1 MSDVITLTGMVLS
14 AMPIGEFDKRVVLL
28 TRERGQIA
36 AFAKGAR
43 RPNSH
48 LLGASR
54 PMAFGTFFLYEGK
67 TSYNIKSAEITAYFD
82 ELTKDLED
90 ISYSS
95 YFMEVAAAYTVEG
108 VDGTPMMKLL
118 YQSLRAL
125 MKPSIPKLLVRYVY
139 ELRTMVI
146 NGVYSLDPPVAVS
159 ESTAYTIYH
168 VGTAPI
174 EKLYTF
180 TVSDQVLEELGRCL
194 AIYRQR
200 YLEGRFTSLDI
211 LESLGYNMYS

>member
-1 MSDVITLTGMVLS
+1 MSDLVTLTGMVLS

-28 TRERGQIA
+28 TRERGQVA

-43 RPNSH
+43 RQNSY

-54 PMAFGTFFLYEGK
+54 PMAFGTFALYEGRN
-67 TSYNIKSAEITAYFD
+67 SYTIKSAQITAYFD
-82 ELTKDLED
+82 ELSRDLED
-90 ISYSS
+90 ISYGS
-95 YFMEVAAAYTVEG
+95 YFLEVAAAYTVEG
-108 VDGTPMMKLL
+108 MDGTPMLKLL

-125 MKPSIPKLLVRYVY
+125 TKPSIPKLLVRYIY

-146 NGVYSLDPPVAVS
+146 NGVYSLDAPIPVCQ
-159 ESTAYTIYH
+159 STAYTIYH

-200 YLEGRFTSLDI
+200 YLEGKFTSLDI
-211 LESLGYNMYS
+211 LGTLGYNL

>member
-1 MSDVITLTGMVLS
+1 MSDLVTLTGMVLS
-14 AMPIGEFDKRVVLL
+14 AMPVGEFDKRVVLL

-43 RPNSH
+43 RPNSY

-54 PMAFGTFFLYEGK
+54 PMAFGTFTLYEGRN
-67 TSYNIKSAEITAYFD
+67 SYNIKSAEITAYFD
-82 ELTKDLED
+82 ELSRDLED
-90 ISYSS
+90 IAYGS
-95 YFMEVAAAYTVEG
+95 YFLEVGAAYTAEG
-108 VDGTPMMKLL
+108 MDGTPMLRLL

-125 MKPSIPKLLVRYVY
+125 TKPSIPKLLVRYVY

-146 NGVYSLDPPVAVS
+146 NGVYNLEPPIPVS
-159 ESTAYTIYH
+159 EATAYTIYH
-168 VGTAPI
+168 IGTAPL

-194 AIYRQR
+194 TLYRQR
-200 YLEGRFTSLDI
+200 YLEGQFTSLDI
-211 LESLGYNMYS
+211 LDCLR

>member
-28 TRERGQIA
+28 TRERGKIA

-48 LLGASR
+48 LRGTSR

-67 TSYNIKSAEITAYFD
+67 NSYNIKNAEITAYFD

-108 VDGTPMMKLL
+108 LDGTPMMKLL

-125 MKPSIPKLLVRYVY
+125 MKPSIPKSLIRYVY

-146 NGVYSLDPPVAVS
+146 NGVYSLEPPVAVS

-200 YLEGRFTSLDI
+200 YMEGRFTSLDI
-211 LESLGYNMYS
+211 LESLGYNV

>member
-1 MSDVITLTGMVLS
+1 MSDLVMLTGMVLS
-14 AMPIGEFDKRVVLL
+14 AMPVGEFDKRVVLL

-54 PMAFGTFFLYEGK
+54 PMAFGTFALYEGK
-67 TSYNIKSAEITAYFD
+67 SSYNIKSAEITAYFD
-82 ELTKDLED
+82 DLTKDLED

-95 YFMEVAAAYTVEG
+95 YFLEIAAAYTAEG
-108 VDGTPMMKLL
+108 LDGTPMMKLL

-125 MKPSIPKLLVRYVY
+125 TKPSIPKLLVRYVY

-146 NGVYSLDPPVAVS
+146 NGVYSLDPPVEVS
-159 ESTAYTIYH
+159 ESAAYTIYH

-180 TVSDQVLEELGRCL
+180 TVTPSVLEELGRCL
-194 AIYRQR
+194 SVYRHR
-200 YLEGRFTSLDI
+200 YLEGKFTSLDI
-211 LESLGYNMYS
+211 LESLG

>member
-1 MSDVITLTGMVLS
+1 MSDIITLTGMVLS

-28 TRERGQIA
+28 TRERGKIA

-54 PMAFGTFFLYEGK
+54 PMAFGTFSLYEGRS
-67 TSYNIKSAEITAYFD
+67 SYNIKSAEITAYFD

-95 YFMEVAAAYTVEG
+95 YFLEVATAYTVEG
-108 VDGTPMMKLL
+108 MEGTPMMKLL

-146 NGVYSLDPPVAVS
+146 NGVYSLEPPVEVS

-180 TVSDQVLEELGRCL
+180 TVSPQVLEELGRCL

-200 YLEGRFTSLDI
+200 YLEGQFTSLDI
-211 LESLGYNMYS
+211 LRSLGYNE

>member
-1 MSDVITLTGMVLS
+1 MSDLITLTGMVLS

-54 PMAFGTFFLYEGK
+54 PMAFGTFALYEGRN
-67 TSYNIKSAEITAYFD
+67 SYNIKSAEITAYFD

-95 YFMEVAAAYTVEG
+95 YFLEVAAAYTVEG
-108 VDGTPMMKLL
+108 MDGTPMMKLL

-125 MKPSIPKLLVRYVY
+125 TKPSIPKLLVRYIY
-139 ELRTMVI
+139 ELRTMVV
-146 NGVYSLDPPVAVS
+146 NGVYSLEPPMEVS
-159 ESTAYTIYH
+159 ESTAYTIYY
-168 VGTAPI
+168 VGTAPM

-180 TVSDQVLEELGRCL
+180 TVSDQVLEELGHCL
-194 AIYRQR
+194 AISRQR
-200 YLEGRFTSLDI
+200 YLEGQFTSLDI
-211 LESLGYNMYS
+211 LKTLGYNV

>member
-1 MSDVITLTGMVLS
+1 MSDIITLTGMVLS

-54 PMAFGTFFLYEGK
+54 PMAFGTFSLYEGRS
-67 TSYNIKSAEITAYFD
+67 SYNIKSAEITAYFD

-95 YFMEVAAAYTVEG
+95 YFLEVATAYTVEG
-108 VDGTPMMKLL
+108 MEGTPMMKLL
-118 YQSLRAL
+118 YQF
-125 MKPSIPKLLVRYVY
+125 K
-139 ELRTMVI
+139 
-146 NGVYSLDPPVAVS
+146 
-159 ESTAYTIYH
+159 
-168 VGTAPI
+168 
-174 EKLYTF
+174 
-180 TVSDQVLEELGRCL
+180 
-194 AIYRQR
+194 
-200 YLEGRFTSLDI
+200 
-211 LESLGYNMYS
+211 